1 VQSKPK
7 TDDSDYLLRGSYFTT
22 LGLAPIN
29 YFSTKHISEKLCS
42 CLINSQHDLVSAN
55 KVNAWF
61 FLSWLKT
68 SLCSMLT
75 RSQKMFVKIWWTDK
89 KKLLT
94 NQFLAGSF
102 FTIVR
107 AKQIIVGGDQDFG
120 RALFHMPWITLLCPH
135 NSRKKLSKKE
145 VFSDEILKSIKVD
158 KPSCDSDSSTSKIFD
173 QTLGNTFVFEKYLFP
188 S

>member
-1 VQSKPK
+1 
-7 TDDSDYLLRGSYFTT
+7 
-22 LGLAPIN
+22 
-29 YFSTKHISEKLCS
+29 
-42 CLINSQHDLVSAN
+42 
-55 KVNAWF
+55 
-61 FLSWLKT
+61 
-68 SLCSMLT
+68 MLT
-75 RSQKMFVKIWWTDK
+75 GSEKMFVKIWRTDK